1 MRHYIRVLSKEPIIR
16 KNEREGLEIQE
27 LAKNILQSEGYQIIP
42 LIENHRF
49 LNLDLHRKLEDKS
62 VVERRV
68 KTVGEWAR
76 DMPSFFTFVDYLCK
90 KDNFYYV
97 FDTKYKTYK
106 NDRYRNK
113 FYATKNE
120 VYQYNRLT
128 STTDVKI
135 LIMIVLNKDS
145 SLLYGIYDWKD
156 FKYNTKLEIQPDDP
170 TTIGITLKEEIDPKT
185 FKKFK
190 SRSLLDRLAFSQ
202 IEKVRDF

>member
-1 MRHYIRVLSKEPIIR
+1 
-16 KNEREGLEIQE
+16 
-27 LAKNILQSEGYQIIP
+27 
-42 LIENHRF
+42 
-49 LNLDLHRKLEDKS
+49 
-62 VVERRV
+62 
-68 KTVGEWAR
+68 
-76 DMPSFFTFVDYLCK
+76 MPSFFTFVDYLCK

-97 FDTKYKTYK
+97 FDIKYKTYK

-190 SRSLLDRLAFSQ
+190 SRSLLDRLAFFQ
-202 IEKVRDF
+202 IAKVRDF